1 MAVVQN
7 TYTGD
12 GVTVLYS
19 LSFPYLD
26 RSDVK
31 VSVNG
36 TIVTNYIFA
45 TDTSIQFLAAPGA
58 GASIRIYRDTDN
70 EETKATIFPG
80 SAIKAQDLNANFSQ
94 TLYSV
99 QEIAFRALSKFGD
112 TMLGI
117 LNMGGFKITNLGTPT
132 SSTDAS
138 TKSYVDGLISTGA
151 ANAAAAAA
159 SASAA
164 AGSASSAAASYDAF
178 DDRYLGSKPTD
189 PALDNDGNALVTG
202 ALYFNTSSNVM
213 RVYNGAT
220 WQDASAN
227 ANVLRWR
234 KTAVGGET
242 SLSGADDNAATLTY
256 TVNLE
261 FVYLNGVLLTRGVDY
276 TASNGTSITGLVAL
290 EAGDVVEVLS
300 YSSFSL
306 VNVPGST
313 IQDGTIST
321 QKFAPGAV
329 VGASFTQ
336 AGAGAVARTIDSKL
350 KDVVSVKDFGA
361 VGDGVADDTAAI
373 QAASLAVA
381 NAGGGILHFPEGTY
395 RYTRL
400 TIRSGVIFE
409 GVGAQK
415 TFLVCTDFTTL
426 DSGVSI
432 GSSIRKPDD
441 GTRASRAGFKG
452 IFFSTGAAGTAANQA
467 TYQNIIGINLC
478 ACEFTT
484 IEECGFGGFGQGA
497 IVFSRAE
504 AGAEGLGFTNTT
516 QDGNYNTVR
525 TITIGGCGAYNT
537 LTSCL
542 WFKYKANSNK
552 LYGVFAKGVNGAYLA
567 GIDRSNDNSFFGG
580 TLETGIGVARLGSTA
595 LTSGN
600 FFAGI
605 RIEGGSGDGYVFESF
620 ASNNNVIGGYHTG
633 VSGVDFNLTAA
644 PNNRVI
650 SDNTN
655 WLRSTVF
662 PPPSSYST
670 LHNLS
675 ALRVTSI
682 NGDPTDP
689 LYIKSKDTNTVG
701 SYPYVV
707 LYNDITGGASG
718 NVLGRIGWHNRDT
731 STGAAGVSAALDG
744 ILEGSGGQTGFA
756 FYTGTGTTLT
766 EYLRLTN
773 AGVLRPATDGTQ
785 TLGAAANRWST
796 VFAST
801 GTINTSDRTEKQQI
815 EDLTEAERAVAVS
828 IKGLIC
834 KFKFNDAV
842 DDKGDAA
849 RIHVGVIAQD
859 VEQAFLDAG
868 LDPSQYG
875 LFCRD
880 EWWEIDGE
888 PVNADEE
895 GVVTKVRYE
904 LNGEPVLLDED
915 GNPPEGVLKIVDT
928 QQATKRTR
936 LGVRYEELLAFVLA
950 AL

>member
-138 TKSYVDGLISTGA
+138 TKAYVDGVIATGA

-164 AGSASSAAASYDAF
+164 AGSASSAAATYDAF

-189 PALDNDGNALVTG
+189 PALDNDGNALITG
-202 ALYFNTSSNVM
+202 ALYFNSTSNVM
-213 RVYNGAT
+213 RVWNGAT
-220 WQDASAN
+220 WQDSSAN

-336 AGAGAVARTIDSKL
+336 AGTGAVARTVDSKL

-361 VGDGVADDTAAI
+361 VGDGVADDTGAI
-373 QAASLAVA
+373 QAAINAVSK
-381 NAGGGILHFPEGTY
+381 GVLYFPPGNYKITSMVTITKNGQNDSTQSCLEIQATGAKLVSTVAPAL
-395 RYTRL
+395 RITQTKRL
-400 TIRSGVIFE
+400 TIIGLQVDAPVDPANASVYVTGMWNSTWKECLFGDV
-409 GVGAQK
+409 A
-415 TFLVCTDFTTL
+415 FTTAAGL
-426 DSGVSI
+426 SDFDQAYWNRFEKCGFRQLI
-432 GSSIRKPDD
+432 INT
-441 GTRASRAGFKG
+441 GTPASRFEFNANTFDTCRIWGGEYAIKKYGSHTIEDVVFVNCD
-452 IFFSTGAAGTAANQA
+452 ISYQSTGIL
-467 TYQNIIGINLC
+467 YVDE
-478 ACEFTT
+478 AC
-484 IEECGFGGFGQGA
+484 
-497 IVFSRAE
+497 
-504 AGAEGLGFTNTT
+504 
-516 QDGNYNTVR
+516 
-525 TITIGGCGAYNT
+525 
-537 LTSCL
+537 
-542 WFKYKANSNK
+542 
-552 LYGVFAKGVNGAYLA
+552 
-567 GIDRSNDNSFFGG
+567 GG
-580 TLETGIGVARLGSTA
+580 TLQFVGGYFDSSAGFPSDLKGLTVDFIGRVWNPNDANVSAFRVADGSRTESKGIGGARSGS
-595 LTSGN
+595 
-600 FFAGI
+600 
-605 RIEGGSGDGYVFESF
+605 RYP
-620 ASNNNVIGGYHTG
+620 
-633 VSGVDFNLTAA
+633 VS
-644 PNNRVI
+644 
-650 SDNTN
+650 S
-655 WLRSTVF
+655 
-662 PPPSSYST
+662 
-670 LHNLS
+670 HNLI
-675 ALRVTSI
+675 I
-682 NGDPTDP
+682 NGDLRGGTTGILTSNASLSMQTGPGVFGRYVKITSGTAFGTVTFTPIALPFDGTYTLTVIGRVNTGGNSVNITNGISNAIQLDTTWTVDSFTFSGSQGTQPTFAVQNGATGSFDIDIAYVGLTYGGAGQ
-689 LYIKSKDTNTVG
+689 LYTPIHPTADRFTYPYAPAALSGSKTTSSQAASIATVVVG
-701 SYPYVV
+701 SQSSVSFMVRALFVDSSYPQ
-707 LYNDITGGASG
+707 YNATCVYMFSGMTPNARPTVASLTQLQAHASGLDITAVPVITSSVSGTTITLTASVSPATSGEASVAYEITNIFNPSG
-718 NVLGRIGWHNRDT
+718 NTI
-731 STGAAGVSAALDG
+731 
-744 ILEGSGGQTGFA
+744 
-756 FYTGTGTTLT
+756 TL
-766 EYLRLTN
+766 L
-773 AGVLRPATDGTQ
+773 
-785 TLGAAANRWST
+785 
-796 VFAST
+796 
-801 GTINTSDRTEKQQI
+801 
-815 EDLTEAERAVAVS
+815 
-828 IKGLIC
+828 
-834 KFKFNDAV
+834 
-842 DDKGDAA
+842 
-849 RIHVGVIAQD
+849 
-859 VEQAFLDAG
+859 
-868 LDPSQYG
+868 
-875 LFCRD
+875 
-880 EWWEIDGE
+880 
-888 PVNADEE
+888 
-895 GVVTKVRYE
+895 
-904 LNGEPVLLDED
+904 
-915 GNPPEGVLKIVDT
+915 
-928 QQATKRTR
+928 
-936 LGVRYEELLAFVLA
+936 
-950 AL
+950 

>member
-189 PALDNDGNALVTG
+189 PALDNDGNALITG

-306 VNVPGST
+306 VNVPATS
-313 IQDGTIST
+313 
-321 QKFAPGAV
+321 V
-329 VGASFTQ
+329 SFTQ
-336 AGAGAVARTIDSKL
+336 NGTGAVSKTLDAKL
-350 KDVVSVKDFGA
+350 KKDSVSVWDFG
-361 VGDGVADDTAAI
+361 VTGDGVADDTAAL
-373 QAASLAVA
+373 QA
-381 NAGGGILHFPEGTY
+381 
-395 RYTRL
+395 
-400 TIRSGVIFE
+400 
-409 GVGAQK
+409 
-415 TFLVCTDFTTL
+415 
-426 DSGVSI
+426 
-432 GSSIRKPDD
+432 
-441 GTRASRAGFKG
+441 
-452 IFFSTGAAGTAANQA
+452 FFSHIAANDVGTA
-467 TYQNIIGINLC
+467 YC
-478 ACEFTT
+478 
-484 IEECGFGGFGQGA
+484 
-497 IVFSRAE
+497 
-504 AGAEGLGFTNTT
+504 
-516 QDGNYNTVR
+516 
-525 TITIGGCGAYNT
+525 
-537 LTSCL
+537 
-542 WFKYKANSNK
+542 
-552 LYGVFAKGVNGAYLA
+552 
-567 GIDRSNDNSFFGG
+567 
-580 TLETGIGVARLGSTA
+580 
-595 LTSGN
+595 SGN
-600 FFAGI
+600 F
-605 RIEGGSGDGYVFESF
+605 RVSSG
-620 ASNNNVIGGYHTG
+620 
-633 VSGVDFNLTAA
+633 LT
-644 PNNRVI
+644 
-650 SDNTN
+650 
-655 WLRSTVF
+655 L
-662 PPPSSYST
+662 
-670 LHNLS
+670 
-675 ALRVTSI
+675 
-682 NGDPTDP
+682 
-689 LYIKSKDTNTVG
+689 
-701 SYPYVV
+701 
-707 LYNDITGGASG
+707 
-718 NVLGRIGWHNRDT
+718 
-731 STGAAGVSAALDG
+731 
-744 ILEGSGGQTGFA
+744 
-756 FYTGTGTTLT
+756 GTGTVLT
-766 EYLRLTN
+766 KHIVGDLTIT
-773 AGVLRPATDGTQ
+773 ATAPIQ
-785 TLGAAANRWST
+785 TL
-796 VFAST
+796 
-801 GTINTSDRTEKQQI
+801 
-815 EDLTEAERAVAVS
+815 L
-828 IKGLIC
+828 
-834 KFKFNDAV
+834 
-842 DDKGDAA
+842 
-849 RIHVGVIAQD
+849 
-859 VEQAFLDAG
+859 
-868 LDPSQYG
+868 
-875 LFCRD
+875 
-880 EWWEIDGE
+880 EIDGFG
-888 PVNADEE
+888 A
-895 GVVTKVRYE
+895 GVWNGNLDLIGTGSVSYASRTCGTGLLITRCGRAVFDRISATAFNRFGVHVT
-904 LNGEPVLLDED
+904 
-915 GNPPEGVLKIVDT
+915 
-928 QQATKRTR
+928 
-936 LGVRYEELLAFVLA
+936 
-950 AL
+950 

>member
-138 TKSYVDGLISTGA
+138 TKAYVDGVIATGA

-189 PALDNDGNALVTG
+189 PALDNDGNALITG
-202 ALYFNTSSNVM
+202 AIYFNSTSNVM
-213 RVYNGAT
+213 RVWNGAT
-220 WQDASAN
+220 WQDSSAN

-336 AGAGAVARTIDSKL
+336 AGTGAVARTIDSKL

-361 VGDGVADDTAAI
+361 VGNGIVDDTTAI
-373 QAASLAVA
+373 QAALDSGARQISGDGLTYVVTTIYPRSTQIISDMRLIRKGSVTQVFMQPVIKIGGTGSTVSNVTLINIIINGNRQNLSNIYVGAGEDGGMHGFKIAEGSSNIRLINCEASYCGTAGLAIHPDLSSNTADYPIRNIYIENFSATYNREHGMFGDSFDGVYV
-381 NAGGGILHFPEGTY
+381 NGGIFNNNGRTLAGGFPNEHGNTGFIHGGNLFGSGFDLECYVGYAQTY
-395 RYTRL
+395 FKNFYA
-400 TIRSGVIFE
+400 SD
-409 GVGAQK
+409 
-415 TFLVCTDFTTL
+415 LVCTGNSTPCMIYAPPAVNAVAEIPALNIHLKNVHFERGSNAGTINAFEITANSPVGEKYGVDQ
-426 DSGVSI
+426 VSI
-432 GSSIRKPDD
+432 SGYLDGIVNANGARRLTFVDGFIRAADGITRKALINNCKDVAITAPSNRSHARFETLGSLSTTTNTGVGTLTIGYDQLVKSNGRHSLILTFSIGGGLISGGPMSWTITLPTTTKAMTGSSPTVNAYNSI
-441 GTRASRAGFKG
+441 S
-452 IFFSTGAAGTAANQA
+452 GTAVRSSCVVLSEN
-467 TYQNIIGINLC
+467 
-478 ACEFTT
+478 T
-484 IEECGFGGFGQGA
+484 IRIF
-497 IVFSRAE
+497 VFP
-504 AGAEGLGFTNTT
+504 
-516 QDGNYNTVR
+516 
-525 TITIGGCGAYNT
+525 
-537 LTSCL
+537 
-542 WFKYKANSNK
+542 
-552 LYGVFAKGVNGAYLA
+552 
-567 GIDRSNDNSFFGG
+567 IDDVVYG
-580 TLETGIGVARLGSTA
+580 TLEL
-595 LTSGN
+595 
-600 FFAGI
+600 
-605 RIEGGSGDGYVFESF
+605 E
-620 ASNNNVIGGYHTG
+620 
-633 VSGVDFNLTAA
+633 
-644 PNNRVI
+644 
-650 SDNTN
+650 
-655 WLRSTVF
+655 
-662 PPPSSYST
+662 
-670 LHNLS
+670 
-675 ALRVTSI
+675 
-682 NGDPTDP
+682 
-689 LYIKSKDTNTVG
+689 
-701 SYPYVV
+701 V
-707 LYNDITGGASG
+707 LI
-718 NVLGRIGWHNRDT
+718 
-731 STGAAGVSAALDG
+731 
-744 ILEGSGGQTGFA
+744 
-756 FYTGTGTTLT
+756 
-766 EYLRLTN
+766 
-773 AGVLRPATDGTQ
+773 
-785 TLGAAANRWST
+785 
-796 VFAST
+796 
-801 GTINTSDRTEKQQI
+801 
-815 EDLTEAERAVAVS
+815 
-828 IKGLIC
+828 
-834 KFKFNDAV
+834 
-842 DDKGDAA
+842 
-849 RIHVGVIAQD
+849 
-859 VEQAFLDAG
+859 
-868 LDPSQYG
+868 
-875 LFCRD
+875 
-880 EWWEIDGE
+880 
-888 PVNADEE
+888 
-895 GVVTKVRYE
+895 
-904 LNGEPVLLDED
+904 
-915 GNPPEGVLKIVDT
+915 
-928 QQATKRTR
+928 
-936 LGVRYEELLAFVLA
+936 
-950 AL
+950 